1 MSLSYAVSDSAT
13 MLRRNLRHTLRNP
26 STLFGTLMFPIIML
40 LIFVY
45 IFGGAFNVGTKY
57 IAYIVPGIIVM
68 CVGYGVGQTAVSVS
82 NDMTQGIIARF
93 RTMALSRASVVTGH
107 VLGTMIRTM
116 ICIALIIGI
125 TLIMGFRPTANLG
138 QWIAAT
144 AVIAMLTLATSW
156 LTIAFGLAAKTVE
169 GATFAAFPLVFL
181 PIISS
186 AYAPTNTMPSAV
198 RWFTDNQP
206 FTPVIETLRGLL
218 TGTPIGNSAT
228 LAIAWCTGIALVGYL
243 WARALFNRDPAR

>member
-26 STLFGTLMFPIIML
+26 STLFGALMAPIIML
-40 LIFVY
+40 LMFVY
-45 IFGGAFNVGTKY
+45 IFGGAFNVGIKY
-57 IAYIVPGIIVM
+57 LDYIVPGIIVM
-68 CVGYGVGQTAVSVS
+68 SVGYGVGQTAVSVS

-93 RTMALSRASVVTGH
+93 RTMAISRASVVTGH
-107 VLGTMIRTM
+107 VVGTMIRTM
-116 ICIALIIGI
+116 ACMALIIGV
-125 TLIMGFRPTANLG
+125 TLIMGFRPTANFG
-138 QWIAAT
+138 EWIAAT

-156 LTIAFGLAAKTVE
+156 LTISFGLAAKTVE
-169 GATFAAFPLVFL
+169 GASYAASPLTFL
-181 PIISS
+181 PFISS
-186 AYAPTNTMPSAV
+186 AFSPTNTMPSGV

-218 TGTPIGNSAT
+218 TGTPIGNSAV